1 MNLFDSK
8 KKLGIAGVVMGL
20 VAATLAYFG
29 NPANMAICIACFVRD
44 TAGALGLHSAEPVQ
58 YARPE
63 IIGIVL
69 GAFIISIA
77 TKEYRATA
85 GSSTIVRFV
94 LGMILVIGALVFL
107 GCPLRMVIRMSAGDL
122 NAWVALIGFALGV
135 ATGVFALKKG
145 FSLGRAHVTNKVSG
159 SVLPLLMIG
168 VLVLALGTNLL
179 KSSTAGPGSMHAPI
193 IISLIGGLLF
203 GAFAQKSR
211 MCFAVLAFNT
221 PGVIAHSQH
230 LWSIL
235 GMYAVGF
242 AAVLAGGCP
251 LRQLVLAGQGSSD
264 AGVTVIGMFAGGALA
279 HNLGLAA
286 SGTALN
292 AETGEIVAGA
302 VPPAG
307 KIAAIICII
316 VCFVIAFTNKRSEA
330 K

>member
-1 MNLFDSK
+1 
-8 KKLGIAGVVMGL
+8 
-20 VAATLAYFG
+20 
-29 NPANMAICIACFVRD
+29 
-44 TAGALGLHSAEPVQ
+44 
-58 YARPE
+58 
-63 IIGIVL
+63 
-69 GAFIISIA
+69 
-77 TKEYRATA
+77 
-85 GSSTIVRFV
+85 
-94 LGMILVIGALVFL
+94 
-107 GCPLRMVIRMSAGDL
+107 
-122 NAWVALIGFALGV
+122 
-135 ATGVFALKKG
+135 
-145 FSLGRAHVTNKVSG
+145 
-159 SVLPLLMIG
+159 
-168 VLVLALGTNLL
+168 
-179 KSSTAGPGSMHAPI
+179 MHAPI

-211 MCFAVLAFNT
+211 MCFAGSIRDIILMKNFDLITIIVGFFAVMLVYNVATGHFVLAFNT

-264 AGVTVIGMFAGGALA
+264 AGV
-279 HNLGLAA
+279 

-316 VCFVIAFTNKRSEA
+316 ICFVIAFTNKRSEA

>member
-1 MNLFDSK
+1 
-8 KKLGIAGVVMGL
+8 
-20 VAATLAYFG
+20 
-29 NPANMAICIACFVRD
+29 
-44 TAGALGLHSAEPVQ
+44 
-58 YARPE
+58 
-63 IIGIVL
+63 
-69 GAFIISIA
+69 
-77 TKEYRATA
+77 
-85 GSSTIVRFV
+85 
-94 LGMILVIGALVFL
+94 
-107 GCPLRMVIRMSAGDL
+107 
-122 NAWVALIGFALGV
+122 
-135 ATGVFALKKG
+135 
-145 FSLGRAHVTNKVSG
+145 
-159 SVLPLLMIG
+159 
-168 VLVLALGTNLL
+168 
-179 KSSTAGPGSMHAPI
+179 MHAPI

-211 MCFAVLAFNT
+211 MCFAGSIRDIILMKNFDLITIIVGFFAVMLVYNVATGHFVLAFNT

-242 AAVLAGGCP
+242 AAVLVGGCP

-316 VCFVIAFTNKRSEA
+316 ICFVIAFTNKRSEA